1 MKTMRTER
9 DPKDVRLEWLALA
22 EQKLN
27 ELKNSK
33 NATAEQINYAEYE
46 VALHINVLHDM
57 NGMSN

>member
-1 MKTMRTER
+1 MRKER
-9 DPKDVRLEWLALA
+9 DPKETRLEWLAQA
-22 EQKLN
+22 EQQLN

-33 NATAEQINYAEYE
+33 NATAEQINYAEYK